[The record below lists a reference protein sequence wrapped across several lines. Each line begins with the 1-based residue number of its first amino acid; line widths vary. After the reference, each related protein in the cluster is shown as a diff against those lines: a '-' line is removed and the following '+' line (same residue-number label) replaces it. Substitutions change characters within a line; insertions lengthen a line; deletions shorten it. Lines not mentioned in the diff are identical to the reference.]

1 MYRLSYN
8 DLTFTLLRML
18 TPIEFVVWS
27 RLGRRLNIYNNY
39 IQHMVFNMSK
49 FERGLLKNWICM
61 PLWRQMDRRH
71 KHLIIRD
78 KNPIHEMQ
86 IIWRLEFL
94 LVLCRLYLPKNSHP
108 PMQTMNGI
116 THNIFNYLITQ
127 WTKGF
132 FSNQKNNFTPMKSW
146 LGVGRYSY
154 TTAAPCRDNFMFNE
168 AALNRSTLFTQI
180 RIL

>member
-27 RLGRRLNIYNNY
+27 RLGRRLIIYNNY

-132 FSNQKNNFTPMKSW
+132 FSNQKIISHPWNRDWVWAGIHTQQQHLVVIILCLMK
-146 LGVGRYSY
+146 LH
-154 TTAAPCRDNFMFNE
+154 
-168 AALNRSTLFTQI
+168 
-180 RIL
+180 

>member
-127 WTKGF
+127 WTKGSF
-132 FSNQKNNFTPMKSW
+132 LKSKNNFTPMKSW

-168 AALNRSTLFTQI
+168 AALNRSTFFTQI